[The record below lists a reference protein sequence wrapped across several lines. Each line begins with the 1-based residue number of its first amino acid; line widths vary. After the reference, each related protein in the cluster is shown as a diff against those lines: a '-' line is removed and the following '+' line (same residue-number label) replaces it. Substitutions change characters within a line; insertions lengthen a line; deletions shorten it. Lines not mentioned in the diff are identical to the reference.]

1 MFPLTL
7 MLHPARFFN
16 QVGLGGYTRRGL
28 AVFTAT
34 ALTQVLASIVY
45 SSKVV
50 YEVALGPY
58 SLARIDLFRPD
69 YLVMSSLT
77 TVFVALVVLVGV
89 GRILGRFLGGTT
101 VPMRVFI
108 TATMYLFTIMALV
121 NIVYMGLAYTSPSE
135 TYYVMG
141 AEFRDVV
148 FHDARLRWSNESV
161 VNEVEAGVLYAREAS
176 VERVYFNGSSVKSG
190 GYTARELDNI
200 LKSTSLRAVLK
211 QPQAPPHELPPT
223 IVVEDFVSSGV
234 EAKNI
239 ILTSVVA
246 VSNEPGIFL
255 VQLGFVRSFLW
266 RALMSVY
273 LGVMVQTLHKTKTK
287 TTILVIVL
295 AFLAVT
301 YLVPTLF

>member
-16 QVGLGGYTRRGL
+16 QVRSGGYTRKGL
-28 AVFTAT
+28 AVFTAA
-34 ALTQVLASIVY
+34 ALSQVLASIVY
-45 SSKVV
+45 GGRVV

-58 SLARIDLFRPD
+58 SLARVDVFRPD
-69 YLVMSSLT
+69 FLVMSSLT

-89 GRILGRFLGGTT
+89 GRILGRFLGHVT

-108 TATMYLFTIMALV
+108 TATMYLFTIMALI
-121 NIVYMGLAYTSPSE
+121 NIAYTGLAYTSPSE
-135 TYYVMG
+135 TYYVLG

-148 FHDARLRWSNESV
+148 FYDARLKWSNESV
-161 VNEVEAGVLYAREAS
+161 ANEIEAGVLYAREAS
-176 VERVYFNGSSVKSG
+176 VERVYPNGSSVKSG

-200 LKSTSLRAVLK
+200 LKSTSLRAVLR

-223 IVVEDFVSSGV
+223 IVVEDVSSSGV
-234 EAKNI
+234 EARNI
-239 ILTSVVA
+239 LLTSVVA
-246 VSNEPGIFL
+246 VSNEPGTFL

-273 LGVMVQTLHKTKTK
+273 LGVMVQTLHRTKTIV
-287 TTILVIVL
+287 TILVIVL